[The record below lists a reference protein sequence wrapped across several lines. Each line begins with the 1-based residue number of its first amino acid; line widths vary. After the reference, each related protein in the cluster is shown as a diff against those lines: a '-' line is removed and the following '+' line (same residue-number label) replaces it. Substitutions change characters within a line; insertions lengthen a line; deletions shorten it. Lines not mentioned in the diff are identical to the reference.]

1 MENRR
6 KLPGI
11 QFIKILLAAALVL
24 SLIGLILYQRKQS
37 EEQRQFSALESQV
50 ISAAAE
56 TEMVSV
62 VPAVEETTA
71 ASVAETLTTAETVEQ
86 KQTEETETQPPR
98 GLNAGKF
105 SALTEQNSDFAG
117 WLKIEGTSIDYPVM
131 LSTADPDFYLDHGF
145 DREYSFSGT
154 PFIDEGG
161 TTDSDNVL
169 IYAHN
174 MKNGTM
180 FSDLIR
186 YENETYFRQH
196 PEVCFD
202 SLDRDGI
209 YQIIA
214 VFKERVHYNY
224 EENVF
229 RFYDYS
235 GDLTEEKFREYL
247 MKIREASLYET
258 DTEVKYGTQ
267 LITLVTCAYHEAN
280 GRFVVVA
287 AKQ

>member
-1 MENRR
+1 MRSRR
-6 KLPGI
+6 RIPEI
-11 QFIKILLAAALVL
+11 QFIKILLVAALAL
-24 SLIGLILYQRKQS
+24 SLFGLIVYQRKQS
-37 EEQRQFSALESQV
+37 EEQRQFAELESQV
-50 ISAAAE
+50 IETSPTVETKTKQPVIIEISNQEQTVVIKTEALAPTE
-56 TEMVSV
+56 TEEQ
-62 VPAVEETTA
+62 ATILQRGA
-71 ASVAETLTTAETVEQ
+71 NAE
-86 KQTEETETQPPR
+86 
-98 GLNAGKF
+98 KF
-105 SALTEQNSDFAG
+105 AALTSQNSDFAG

-202 SLDRDGI
+202 GLDRDGI

-235 GDLTEEKFREYL
+235 GDLTEEEFSEYL
-247 MKIREASLYET
+247 MKIKEASLYET
-258 DTEVKYGTQ
+258 DTEVRYGTQ